1 MTKIKVILCSNSGID
16 YVDHPYDIDVFRSV
30 VVYSAEEQYDDY
42 TQIKAD
48 DFYRRLIEDKDAFPH
63 TAYCTPGKMIET
75 FERAKADGY
84 EGALVILISKPLSGL
99 NNAVKL
105 YAQEVEDF
113 PVTVYDS
120 NSISYPQA
128 YMGIEACR
136 MFSEGAS
143 LEEVLQ
149 RLDYIKENHHII
161 FTVDTLEY
169 LIKNGR
175 LSKFTGFIANMLS
188 IRPIL
193 HLNKEGK
200 VETITKERTSKRAR
214 KTVVEM
220 FLQEIEGKKVDAFIL
235 HALAKDEVLAE
246 VESAIKEARP
256 DIKTVE
262 KYLLT
267 PVVGSHTG
275 PGTIALGYVVINE

>member
-30 VVYSAEEQYDDY
+30 VVYSAEERYDDY
-42 TQIKAD
+42 TEIKAD
-48 DFYRRLIEDKDAFPH
+48 DFYRRLVEDKEVFPH

-75 FERAKADGY
+75 FENAKAQGY

-99 NNAVKL
+99 NNAVRL
-105 YAQEVEDF
+105 YAEEVEDF

-128 YMGIEACR
+128 YMGVEACR
-136 MFSEGAS
+136 MFSEGAT
-143 LEEVLQ
+143 LDEVLK
-149 RLDYIKENHHII
+149 RLDFIRDNHHII

-175 LSKFTGFIANMLS
+175 LSKFSGMIANMLS

-214 KTVVEM
+214 KTVLEM
-220 FLQEIEGKKVDAFIL
+220 FLNEIEGKKVKPFIL
-235 HALAKDEVLAE
+235 HALAKDEVLQE
-246 VESAIKEARP
+246 LENAIKEARP
-256 DIKTVE
+256 DIGEVD

-275 PGTIALGYVVINE
+275 PGTIALGYVIINE